1 MKRQQDDGHQQVK
14 EKGVRENQL
23 CRHFDLGLSVSKTVR
38 Q

>member
-23 CRHFDLGLSVSKTVR
+23 FDLGLSVSKTVR
-38 Q
+38 K